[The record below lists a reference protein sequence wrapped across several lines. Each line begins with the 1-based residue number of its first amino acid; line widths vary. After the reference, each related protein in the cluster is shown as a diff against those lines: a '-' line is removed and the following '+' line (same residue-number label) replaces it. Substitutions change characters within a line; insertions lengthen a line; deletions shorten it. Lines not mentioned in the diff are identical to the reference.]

1 MSNNDPKPKGK
12 AGWVISA
19 AVAAL
24 IAAGASSDKIAEQ
37 FIGEKEGNKLVA
49 YYDAGGVPTICGGIT
64 GKDVRIGDVETAE
77 GCARRNKAM
86 HAAKF
91 AELDR
96 LVKVPLS
103 EPAKA
108 GIMSFCTYN
117 IGSGKCRN
125 STFLAM
131 LNDPKV
137 PRAEA
142 CAQIRRWIFDG
153 GKDCRVRANNCAGQV
168 VRREQEEYL
177 CMQ

>member
-1 MSNNDPKPKGK
+1 MSKDAPKSKKGL
-12 AGWVISA
+12 VISA

-24 IAAGASSDKIAEQ
+24 IAAGAGADKIAEQ
-37 FIGEKEGNKLVA
+37 FIGEKEGNKLAA

-64 GKDVRIGDVETAE
+64 GPDVRIGQVETPE

-137 PRAEA
+137 PRADA

-153 GKDCRVRANNCAGQV
+153 GRDCRVKANNCAGQV
-168 VRREQEEYL
+168 VRREQEEFL
-177 CMQ
+177 CNSP